1 VSDLTERVARAV
13 MAARRQW
20 YGDGPLF
27 DHMPGLTKAAL
38 ERDAAAAIRE
48 VLAALREP
56 SEAVALAYWNEP
68 ASGPLTDYR
77 RERTEERLGVMLDA
91 FAREHG
97 IEPAEG
103 GTGP

>member
-1 VSDLTERVARAV
+1 VSGLVERVARAICSSTEEADFDALPTRSIV
-13 MAARRQW
+13 RAAYLQQ
-20 YGDGPLF
+20 
-27 DHMPGLTKAAL
+27 
-38 ERDAAAAIRE
+38 AAAAIRE
-48 VLAALREP
+48 VLASLREP